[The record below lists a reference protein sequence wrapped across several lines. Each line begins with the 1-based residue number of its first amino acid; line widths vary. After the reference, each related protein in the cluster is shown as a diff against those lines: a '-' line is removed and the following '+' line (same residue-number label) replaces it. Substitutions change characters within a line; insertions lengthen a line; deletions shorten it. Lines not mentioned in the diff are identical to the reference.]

1 MLTFEENIVRG
12 CRQPTYTM
20 KSNGLE
26 GTYTCFVNNG
36 SEIVKFE
43 TGGIVEVLED
53 EIVVTEMMRTKG
65 QADTFVQF
73 TYKRCGQKETSCEE
87 LARAAQQDNATGAPS
102 VCVGEVDD
110 PAR

>member
-1 MLTFEENIVRG
+1 
-12 CRQPTYTM
+12 
-20 KSNGLE
+20 
-26 GTYTCFVNNG
+26 
-36 SEIVKFE
+36 
-43 TGGIVEVLED
+43 
-53 EIVVTEMMRTKG
+53 MMRTKG